1 MKKTAYFLYALVC
14 YIIFFVTFLYLIGF
28 VENISG
34 LVPALPFKNWFP
46 KTLDTGSSDFTVL
59 PAILID
65 LLLIALF
72 GLQHS
77 VMARP
82 GFKKKWTKIVPHAI
96 ERSTFVLFAS
106 IVLIILFI
114 FWQPVNIVLWDLEQS
129 LAGIVFLSLSF
140 LGWVM
145 LLISTF
151 IINHFDL
158 FGLRQAYKY
167 ARDEQISHISFRTPF
182 FYRFIRHPI
191 YLSFLVAF
199 WFAPVMTLDHLVFNI
214 GMTTYILIGIYHE
227 ERDLAKLFGQQY
239 DHYRLRVPKLIP
251 FSKSGRKMGL
261 RSPESSLEG
270 KTTA

>member
-28 VENISG
+28 VENISV
-34 LVPALPFKNWFP
+34 LAPVLPFKNWFP
-46 KTLDTGSSDFTVL
+46 KTLDTGTSDFTVL

-72 GLQHS
+72 GIQHS
-77 VMARP
+77 VMARQ

-114 FWQPVNIVLWDLEQS
+114 FWQPVNIVLWNLEQS
-129 LAGIVFLSLSF
+129 LAGTVFLGLSL

-158 FGLRQAYKY
+158 FGLRQPYKY
-167 ARDEQISHISFRTPF
+167 ARNEQIGHISFRTPL

-199 WFAPVMTLDHLVFNI
+199 WFAPVMTLGHLVFNI
-214 GMTTYILIGIYHE
+214 GMTTYIFIGIYHE
-227 ERDLAKLFGQQY
+227 ERDLAKLFGQPY
-239 DHYRLRVPKLIP
+239 DLYRLRVPKLIP
-251 FSKSGRKMGL
+251 FSKSGRKMG
-261 RSPESSLEG
+261 
-270 KTTA
+270 